1 MTEIS
6 NLYRDFPE
14 TRSRCWHT
22 ESIYWHPD
30 YMGLLEPFRAIS
42 AKKPDLSNFLVKS
55 PKKYVYYPQV
65 LRTWSLS
72 ILKIK
77 QWQNFLYEQYL
88 RYVFWSLEK
97 RSCFS
102 AANQNSKSTCWGHL
116 KRFHLKYTI
125 FTFFKLN
132 LIKKI

>member
-22 ESIYWHPD
+22 ESIYWHLS
-30 YMGLLEPFRAIS
+30 YIGLLEPFRAIS
-42 AKKPDLSNFLVKS
+42 AENPDFGNILVKS
-55 PKKYVYYPQV
+55 PKKYLYYPQV
-65 LRTWSLS
+65 LRTWSSS

-88 RYVFWSLEK
+88 RCILIFRKKIMFQQRKSKYFKIHFLIPSKTISVKILDFHVFW
-97 RSCFS
+97 
-102 AANQNSKSTCWGHL
+102 AKS
-116 KRFHLKYTI
+116 Y
-125 FTFFKLN
+125 
-132 LIKKI
+132 